1 MNFLFIYLLFLLHPF
16 YVSTSEIFLNEDR
29 HEVKIKI
36 FRDDLEDGLRVFH
49 GNSISI
55 DSDRKLAV
63 ASEEIDEYIKN
74 QFQLSID
81 KYEIYISMIRYKLIN
96 DLVEISF
103 YFNYAEEINK
113 ITIVNNILFDVYKV
127 QKNVVL
133 INYKSKINSY
143 IFSFSDREK
152 TFIY

>member
-74 QFQLSID
+74 KFQLSID

-103 YFNYAEEINK
+103 YFNYGKEIN
-113 ITIVNNILFDVYKV
+113 IVNNILFDVYKV

>member
-1 MNFLFIYLLFLLHPF
+1 MKIG
-16 YVSTSEIFLNEDR
+16 

-55 DSDRKLAV
+55 DSDRKLAI

-74 QFQLSID
+74 KFQLSID

-103 YFNYAEEINK
+103 YFNYGEEINK